1 MVRNPHS
8 IILNY
13 SIFFVMFAKFMFYL
27 KPSNKFVPNQKCL
40 FQYINKQNYESNIF
54 KKSVRRMLLFFYKE
68 VHPDLT
74 QDLPDELKKIN
85 SESLSILNSYI
96 DILSSPDKNE
106 NNIFVEKKL
115 IFFKLFE
122 NSEHKI
128 IKGRYK
134 NIELNLQTINN
145 NMSEEDKENIV
156 AKLIYDIK
164 KSLEKIQS
172 KNIFNN
178 NDNMEDFENIID
190 DTSSYFHHIK
200 TKNEKDGT
208 IKSIWDD
215 LMDHVKNKEALY
227 HPSEEEIKLV
237 QEKKSYFYYI
247 KKKLECKYQKINHRK
262 RRKEKLQN
270 INKVANKIVQDK
282 FADIEKKKN
291 NIKTNDDQIF
301 LNQSYKITQM
311 GYDPNL
317 IFFNKDINDDKKK
330 KAIENIC
337 GINLNDD
344 ADKWL
349 LENCLKLLKNHKIQ
363 IPIVFY
369 TGKEISLSQTFGYIY
384 LPVDFC
390 LNQFFTFLENNLHEA
405 RTIRGKVLKC
415 FDM

>member
-1 MVRNPHS
+1 
-8 IILNY
+8 
-13 SIFFVMFAKFMFYL
+13 
-27 KPSNKFVPNQKCL
+27 
-40 FQYINKQNYESNIF
+40 
-54 KKSVRRMLLFFYKE
+54 MLLFFYKE

-96 DILSSPDKNE
+96 DILSSSNKTE

-115 IFFKLFE
+115 VFFKLFE

-134 NIELNLQTINN
+134 NIEINLQTINN
-145 NMSEEDKENIV
+145 NLSEEDKEHII

-178 NDNMEDFENIID
+178 NDNMEDIENIID
-190 DTSSYFHHIK
+190 DTSSYFHHK
-200 TKNEKDGT
+200 KKNEKDDT

-227 HPSEEEIKLV
+227 HPSEEETKYI
-237 QEKKSYFYYI
+237 QEKKNYFYYI
-247 KKKLECKYQKINHRK
+247 KKKLEYKYQKINHRK

-270 INKVANKIVQDK
+270 VNKIANKIVQDK
-282 FADIEKKKN
+282 FADIEKKKKN
-291 NIKTNDDQIF
+291 FKTNDEQLI

-317 IFFNKDINDDKKK
+317 IFFNKDINNDKKK
-330 KAIENIC
+330 QAIENIC

-369 TGKEISLSQTFGYIY
+369 NGKEISVSQTFGYIY
-384 LPVDFC
+384 V
-390 LNQFFTFLENNLHEA
+390 
-405 RTIRGKVLKC
+405 I
-415 FDM
+415 

>member
-1 MVRNPHS
+1 
-8 IILNY
+8 
-13 SIFFVMFAKFMFYL
+13 MFAKFIFYL

-40 FQYINKQNYESNIF
+40 FQYINKHNYESNIF

-74 QDLPDELKKIN
+74 QDLPEELKKIN

-115 IFFKLFE
+115 VFFKLFE

-145 NMSEEDKENIV
+145 NLSEEDKENIV

-190 DTSSYFHHIK
+190 DTSSYFSHIK
-200 TKNEKDGT
+200 KKNEKDGT

-227 HPSEEEIKLV
+227 HPSEEEIKLI
-237 QEKKSYFYYI
+237 QEKKRYFYYI
-247 KKKLECKYQKINHRK
+247 KKKLECKYQKIHHRK

-270 INKVANKIVQDK
+270 INKVANQIVQDK
-282 FADIEKKKN
+282 FADIEKKKK
-291 NIKTNDDQIF
+291 NIKTNDEQIF

-369 TGKEISLSQTFGYIY
+369 TGKEILLSQTFGYIY

>member
-1 MVRNPHS
+1 
-8 IILNY
+8 
-13 SIFFVMFAKFMFYL
+13 MFGKFMFYL

-40 FQYINKQNYESNIF
+40 FQYINKHNYESNIF

-74 QDLPDELKKIN
+74 RDLPEELKKIN

-115 IFFKLFE
+115 VFFKLFE

-145 NMSEEDKENIV
+145 NLSEEDRESIV

-190 DTSSYFHHIK
+190 DTSSYFSHIK
-200 TKNEKDGT
+200 QKNEKDGT

-227 HPSEEEIKLV
+227 HPSEEEIKLI

-247 KKKLECKYQKINHRK
+247 KKRLECKYQKIHHRK

-270 INKVANKIVQDK
+270 INKVANQIVQDK
-282 FADIEKKKN
+282 FADIEKKKK
-291 NIKTNDDQIF
+291 NIKRYDEQIF

>member
-1 MVRNPHS
+1 
-8 IILNY
+8 
-13 SIFFVMFAKFMFYL
+13 MFAKFMFYL
-27 KPSNKFVPNQKCL
+27 KPSNKFVLKQKCL
-40 FQYINKQNYESNIF
+40 FQYINKHNYESNIF

-74 QDLPDELKKIN
+74 QDLPEELKKIN

-115 IFFKLFE
+115 VFFKLFE

-145 NMSEEDKENIV
+145 NLSEEDKENIV

-164 KSLEKIQS
+164 KSLEKMQS

-190 DTSSYFHHIK
+190 DTSSYFSHIK
-200 TKNEKDGT
+200 KKNEKDGT

-227 HPSEEEIKLV
+227 HPSEEEIKLI
-237 QEKKSYFYYI
+237 QEKKRYFYYI
-247 KKKLECKYQKINHRK
+247 KKKLECKYQKIHHRK

-270 INKVANKIVQDK
+270 INKVANQIVQDK
-282 FADIEKKKN
+282 FADIEKKKK
-291 NIKTNDDQIF
+291 NIKTNDEQIF

>member
-1 MVRNPHS
+1 
-8 IILNY
+8 
-13 SIFFVMFAKFMFYL
+13 MFAKFMFYL
-27 KPSNKFVPNQKCL
+27 KPSNKYVSNYKYL
-40 FQYINKQNYESNIF
+40 FQHINKQNYESNIF
-54 KKSVRRMLLFFYKE
+54 KKSVRRMLLFFYKQ
-68 VHPDLT
+68 VHPDLS
-74 QDLPDELKKIN
+74 QDLPEELKKIN

-96 DILSSPDKNE
+96 DILSSSDKNE

-115 IFFKLFE
+115 VFFKLFE

-134 NIELNLQTINN
+134 NIEINLQTINN
-145 NMSEEDKENIV
+145 NLSEEDKEHII

-164 KSLEKIQS
+164 NSLEKIQS

-178 NDNMEDFENIID
+178 NDDSMEDIENIID
-190 DTSSYFHHIK
+190 DTSSYFHHK
-200 TKNEKDGT
+200 KKKNEKDDT

-227 HPSEEEIKLV
+227 HPSEEETKYI
-237 QEKKSYFYYI
+237 QEKKNYFYYI
-247 KKKLECKYQKINHRK
+247 KKKLEYKYQKINHRK

-270 INKVANKIVQDK
+270 VNKIANKIVQDK
-282 FADIEKKKN
+282 FADIEKKKK
-291 NIKTNDDQIF
+291 NIKTNDEQLF

-317 IFFNKDINDDKKK
+317 IFFNKDINNDKKK

-369 TGKEISLSQTFGYIY
+369 NGKEISLSQTFGYIY

-390 LNQFFTFLENNLHEA
+390 LNQLFTFLENNLHQA
-405 RTIRGKVLKC
+405 RIIRGKVLKC